1 MRAWNIEGRKD
12 NDCLPL
18 GKYGITCISL
28 RFFLLFQRAFAC
40 HLRTL
45 TPHVESTNNKKLFKK
60 EGGQVNSSM
69 KWKFFVIAREAWG
82 SVGKR
87 RIAVFDFATSAT
99 FKRYRTNFTRDRSI
113 FSLCS
118 NGTLNREAY
127 KILVRF
133 RCFLVNGTCT

>member
-1 MRAWNIEGRKD
+1 MRARNIEGGKD

-60 EGGQVNSSM
+60 PCRKV
-69 KWKFFVIAREAWG
+69 
-82 SVGKR
+82 
-87 RIAVFDFATSAT
+87 
-99 FKRYRTNFTRDRSI
+99 
-113 FSLCS
+113 
-118 NGTLNREAY
+118 
-127 KILVRF
+127 VR
-133 RCFLVNGTCT
+133 CIPH